1 MPGTMSGD
9 CSMATLNPAEWRNR
23 STSSTATSRSYPR
36 HPSSQLHDSSA
47 RPRSGTHSVRWCS
60 IGLTLASASRAPI
73 SPTPANNRQSSVAYG
88 GLLTVVQEVCLTC
101 DHLVTYREV
110 VDGGDT

>member
-9 CSMATLNPAEWRNR
+9 CSMATLNPAEWRNS

-47 RPRSGTHSVRWCS
+47 RPRAGTHSVRWCS
-60 IGLTLASASRAPI
+60 IGPRVPTAPR
-73 SPTPANNRQSSVAYG
+73 TPAKR
-88 GLLTVVQEVCLTC
+88 LTC
-101 DHLVTYREV
+101 DYLVTYPEV
-110 VDGGDT
+110 VDGDTDQVFKALA